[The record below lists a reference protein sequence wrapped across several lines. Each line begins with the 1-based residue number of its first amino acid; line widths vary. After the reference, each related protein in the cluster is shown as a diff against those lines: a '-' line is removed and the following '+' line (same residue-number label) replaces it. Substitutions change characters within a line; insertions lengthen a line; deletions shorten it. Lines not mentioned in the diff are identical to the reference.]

1 MIADEPEICVHGS
14 NTLRS
19 AVQAWSRRAV
29 RCNVRFK
36 TSSLEEIDPISALV
50 STDLPTRAEN
60 IAVPE
65 EGEISVGLPSNLK
78 AAL

>member
-1 MIADEPEICVHGS
+1 
-14 NTLRS
+14 
-19 AVQAWSRRAV
+19 
-29 RCNVRFK
+29 VRFK

-60 IAVPE
+60 ISVPE